1 MIVSEIEILKV
12 LGLLARGA
20 AKTALP
26 AQANGNEVA
35 LGPDPNDD
43 EDVSPG
49 DARDHR
55 LTDLRSRL
63 DHGRYEVAP
72 ADVAEKMVG
81 RAICDQVAR
90 LYDA

>member
-20 AKTALP
+20 AETALP
-26 AQANGNEVA
+26 AQADGNEVTP
-35 LGPDPNDD
+35 GPDPNDD
-43 EDVSPG
+43 DVSPG

-63 DHGRYEVAP
+63 DHGHYEVTP